1 MKHSLKLI
9 LTEVILIFTSLF
21 SLLVLKINYNLYLT
35 LLTLFSI
42 GLFFLYKPE
51 KRKERFSNEILVIL
65 IISILLYYSL
75 TFLVGLFWGVYY
87 TPYSKS
93 LFGITRNII
102 LGLILILS
110 IENIR
115 NVLVRNYAYHKAIL
129 ILAPIVCMCLEL
141 PSLVSFYSEKST
153 LDILSIFLYTIIP
166 CLTKNLLLTYIN
178 YKSTNKLSILYQ
190 VLMIIPTYI
199 VPFLP
204 NLGEFFYIVINI
216 MFPLVITLII
226 YKIINISDFSID
238 NSRSLNFSKTGSKLI
253 TAGLILFI
261 GLVLYLTSNMFRF
274 TALAIGSNSMKGTI
288 NKGDII
294 IIDKKVKKVNVKD
307 VIAFKE
313 QGVTIVHRVIGIN
326 ENVDS
331 QKYQTKGDANE
342 SADGWKVRDQDI
354 VGKVVLRIRWLG
366 LPTVALSELINSKD

>member
-9 LTEVILIFTSLF
+9 LTEVIIIFASLF
-21 SLLVLKINYNLYLT
+21 SLLVIKINYNLYLL
-35 LLTLFSI
+35 LLTLSSI
-42 GLFFLYKPE
+42 GIYFLFKPE
-51 KRKERFSNEILVIL
+51 KRKERYTNEILIIL
-65 IISILLYYSL
+65 IISVLLYYSI

-93 LFGITRNII
+93 FLGIIRNIF
-102 LGLILILS
+102 LGLVLILS

-129 ILAPIVCMCLEL
+129 ILVPFVCMCLEL
-141 PSLVSFYSEKST
+141 PSLVSFYTDKTT
-153 LDILSIFLYTIIP
+153 LDILSIFLYSVIP

-178 YKSTNKLSILYQ
+178 YKSTIKLSILYQ
-190 VLMIIPTYI
+190 ILMIIPTYI

-216 MFPLVITLII
+216 MLPIVIGLVI
-226 YKIINISDFSID
+226 YKIVNITDFSID
-238 NSRSLNFSKTGSKLI
+238 NSRSLSFSMRGSKI
-253 TAGLILFI
+253 VTAVLVSFI
-261 GLVLYLTSNMFRF
+261 VLVLYLTSNMFRF
-274 TALAIGSNSMKGTI
+274 TALAIGSNSMKGSI

-294 IIDKKVKKVNVKD
+294 IIDKKAKKIKEKD

-313 QGVTIVHRVIGIN
+313 QGVTIVHRVISIN

-331 QKYQTKGDANE
+331 QKYQTKGDANK
-342 SADGWKVRDQDI
+342 SADEWKVRDQDI

-366 LPTVALSELINSKD
+366 IPTVALSELMN